1 MKQGTVPSLQVT
13 TQLPLATENHP
24 VAPEWP
30 CPEGVV
36 PCDGG
41 QLRPSD
47 CDGSLLKAA
56 SH

>member
-1 MKQGTVPSLQVT
+1 MPSLQVT
-13 TQLPLATENHP
+13 TQLPVATENHP

-30 CPEGVV
+30 CPEGLV
-36 PCDGG
+36 PCNGG
-41 QLRPSD
+41 QLHPSD